1 MTAGFV
7 RLTPELWVR
16 QCRSMHY
23 NTGVYVSGGEAA
35 LIDPGLFADEFDLIR
50 RLLAER
56 GAEPRVLVLTH
67 SHWDHVLGPE
77 QFPGVRVLA
86 HERYPALAAEFAE
99 DIRWGLAHW
108 ERQFGIQRERPFVP
122 PVAQATVGAAGMLS
136 VGDLTLRLRHV
147 PGHAPD
153 QLALYQAEAGVLC
166 CGDYLSPVEIP
177 MLSEG
182 GSVDGYLATLA
193 RLEPS
198 VERAT
203 WVVPGHGAPASE
215 PAEIRA
221 RFAHDQAYLAE
232 LGERVARAV
241 AAGRSVEETVAA
253 CADMEFR
260 LKDKSQFDHRL
271 NVESVYLELGG
282 QADPKQVGWN
292 KDWQNAAEQ
301 WESG

>member
-153 QLALYQAEAGVLC
+153 QLALYQAEAGALWAS
-166 CGDYLSPVEIP
+166 DILSDVEIP
-177 MLSEG
+177 YVSDSLAAYQRTLAE
-182 GSVDGYLATLA
+182 LATWDL
-193 RLEPS
+193 RL
-198 VERAT
+198 
-203 WVVPGHGAPASE
+203 VVPGHGAPASE